1 MVKKDHPEI
10 FLQTLDLTKD
20 FGKLRAVNE
29 VTLDIHKGDVHAIIG
44 PNGAGKSTYFNLIT
58 GYHAASAGRVLF
70 KSQDITRVPSYRRC
84 KLGMTRSF
92 QITSIYPK
100 FNVYE
105 SVLMALLSQ
114 RGVTTKFFGNA
125 KKFFGEEIWRI
136 LEDVGL
142 ADQAQVMGDSIS
154 HGDKKRLELAIT
166 LGTRPELLLLDEPT
180 CGMSPEETDGTMIL
194 INKLSTERGITILF
208 TEHDMSVVFGIAKRI
223 SVLHQGT
230 LIADGTPQEVRNSE
244 EVQKVYLGGTA

>member
-1 MVKKDHPEI
+1 MSREI
-10 FLQTLDLTKD
+10 FLQTQRITKE

-29 VTLDIHKGDVHAIIG
+29 VTLEILKGDVHAIIG

-58 GYHAASAGRVLF
+58 GYHRATSGKVLF
-70 KSQDITRVPSYRRC
+70 KGKEITNLPAYNRC
-84 KLGMTRSF
+84 TLGMTRSF

-100 FNVYE
+100 LSVYE
-105 SVLMALLSQ
+105 SVLMGLLSH
-114 RGVTTKFFGNA
+114 RRVTLNLFSSA
-125 KKFFGEEIWRI
+125 KKYFNEEVWRI

-142 ADQAQVMGDSIS
+142 ADQANRQGDSIS

-166 LGTRPELLLLDEPT
+166 LGTEPELLLLDEPT
-180 CGMSPEETDGTMIL
+180 CGMSPDETEGTMIF
-194 INKLSTERGITILF
+194 IKKLVEERGLTILF
-208 TEHDMSVVFGIAKRI
+208 TEHDMSVVFGIAQRI

-230 LIADGTPQEVRNSE
+230 LIADGKPEEVRANE

>member
-1 MVKKDHPEI
+1 M
-10 FLQTLDLTKD
+10 FLQTQALTKE

-29 VTLDIHKGDVHAIIG
+29 VSLEVRKGDVHAIIG

-58 GYHAASAGRVLF
+58 GYHRATSGKVLF
-70 KSQDITRVPSYRRC
+70 KDKEITKLPAYSRC

-100 FNVYE
+100 LTVYE
-105 SVLMALLSQ
+105 SVLMALLSH
-114 RGVTTKFFGNA
+114 RKATLSFFSSA
-125 KKFFGEEIWRI
+125 TRFFSEEVWRV
-136 LEDVGL
+136 LEDIGL
-142 ADQAQVMGDSIS
+142 ADQAKTLGESIS

-166 LGTRPELLLLDEPT
+166 LGTEPDLLLLDEPT
-180 CGMSPEETDGTMIL
+180 CGMSPEETEITMGL
-194 INKLSTERGITILF
+194 ISKLSTERGITILF
-208 TEHDMSVVFGIAKRI
+208 TEHDMGVVFGIAKRI

-230 LIADGTPQEVRNSE
+230 LIADGSPEEVRASE

>member
-1 MVKKDHPEI
+1 M
-10 FLQTLDLTKD
+10 FLQTQGITKE
-20 FGKLRAVNE
+20 FGKLRAVND
-29 VTLDIHKGDVHAIIG
+29 VTLEILKGDVHAIIG
-44 PNGAGKSTYFNLIT
+44 PNGAGKSTYFNLVT
-58 GYHAASAGRVLF
+58 GYHRATSGKVLF
-70 KSQDITRVPSYRRC
+70 KNKEITNLPAYRRC

-100 FNVYE
+100 LSVYE
-105 SVLMALLSQ
+105 SVLMGLLSH
-114 RGVTTKFFGNA
+114 RRVTLNFFTSA
-125 KKFFGEEIWRI
+125 KKYFNEEVWRI

-142 ADQAQVMGDSIS
+142 ADQANRQGDSIS

-166 LGTRPELLLLDEPT
+166 LGTEPELLLLDEPT
-180 CGMSPEETDGTMIL
+180 CGMSPDETETTMIF
-194 INKLSTERGITILF
+194 IRKLVEQKGLTILF

-230 LIADGTPQEVRNSE
+230 LIADGTPEQVRANG

>member
-1 MVKKDHPEI
+1 MSKLDL
-10 FLQTLDLTKD
+10 FLQTEKLVKD
-20 FGKLRAVNE
+20 FGKLRAVNG
-29 VTLDIHKGDVHAIIG
+29 VTLSIQQGDIHAIIG

-58 GYHAASAGRVLF
+58 GYHFANSGKVLY
-70 KSQDITRVPSYRRC
+70 KGQDITKVRSYKRC

-100 FNVYE
+100 FEVYE
-105 SVLMALLSQ
+105 SVLMALLSH
-114 RGVTTKFFGNA
+114 RRATVNAFSSA
-125 KKFFGEEIWRI
+125 KKFFKEEVWKI

-142 ADQAQVMGDSIS
+142 SDQAYLQGDSIS

-166 LGTRPELLLLDEPT
+166 LGTEPELLLLDEPT
-180 CGMSPEETDGTMIL
+180 CGMSPEETDSTMIL
-194 INKLSTERGITILF
+194 IKKLAEERGLTILF

-230 LIADGTPQEVRNSE
+230 LIADGSPEEVRASE
-244 EVQKVYLGGTA
+244 EVQRVYLGGTA